1 MNECIN
7 CQQSLSRGKLTL
19 PWEDG
24 DNSHAY
30 ITCPHCGCENIKC
43 GFGEED
49 D

>member
-1 MNECIN
+1 MEMCIG
-7 CQQSLSRGKLTL
+7 CGRPLTGGERVL

-24 DNSHAY
+24 DNPDAY
-30 ITCPHCGCENIKC
+30 IRCPHCGCKNFRY